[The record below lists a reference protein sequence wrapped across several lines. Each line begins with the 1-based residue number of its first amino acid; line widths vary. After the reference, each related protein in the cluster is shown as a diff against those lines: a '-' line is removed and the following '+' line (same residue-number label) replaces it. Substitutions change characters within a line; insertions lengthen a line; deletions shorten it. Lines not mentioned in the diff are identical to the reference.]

1 MVFNSTQCFIAGPAF
16 TLLYLVEDYSQI
28 SFIVK
33 VIGNQWFW
41 SYEFSDYT
49 FEKFENSLV
58 FFDSIMLTDE
68 DLSVQ
73 TFGFR
78 LLEVN
83 NRLKIMHLINTC
95 FLVTSTECEK
105 SNYIIR
111 WKGEFISKSK
121 TK

>member
-1 MVFNSTQCFIAGPAF
+1 MIFNSTQCFIAGPAF

-58 FFDSIMLTDE
+58 VFDSIMLTEE

-105 SNYIIR
+105 DNYIMR
-111 WKGEFISKSK
+111 WKGELISKPK

>member
-1 MVFNSTQCFIAGPAF
+1 MIFNSTQCFIAGPAF

-58 FFDSIMLTDE
+58 VFDSIMLTEE
-68 DLSVQ
+68 DLSIQ

-105 SNYIIR
+105 DNYIIR
-111 WKGEFISKSK
+111 WKGELISKPK

>member
-105 SNYIIR
+105 DNYIMR
-111 WKGEFISKSK
+111 WKGELISKPK

>member
-1 MVFNSTQCFIAGPAF
+1 
-16 TLLYLVEDYSQI
+16 VEDYSQI

-58 FFDSIMLTDE
+58 VFDSIMLTEE
-68 DLSVQ
+68 DLSIQ

-105 SNYIIR
+105 DNYIIR
-111 WKGEFISKSK
+111 WKGELISKPK

>member
-1 MVFNSTQCFIAGPAF
+1 MIFNSTQCFIAGPAF

-58 FFDSIMLTDE
+58 VFDSIMLTEE

-105 SNYIIR
+105 DNYIIR
-111 WKGEFISKSK
+111 WKGELISKPK